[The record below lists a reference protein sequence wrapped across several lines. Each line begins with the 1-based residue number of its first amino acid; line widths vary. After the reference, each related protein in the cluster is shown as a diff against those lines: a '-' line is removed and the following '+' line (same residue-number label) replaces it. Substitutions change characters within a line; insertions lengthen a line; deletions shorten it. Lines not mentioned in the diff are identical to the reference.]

1 MPHIIRADA
10 VVRDPWQDE
19 FAEHVCADYPL
30 TLKEQLK
37 RAEGWENDQQERNR
51 VALEE
56 SLKRK
61 YAEERK
67 QKSQPGY

>member
-1 MPHIIRADA
+1 
-10 VVRDPWQDE
+10 
-19 FAEHVCADYPL
+19 
-30 TLKEQLK
+30 LK
-37 RAEGWENDQQERNR
+37 RAEGWENDQQVRNR